1 MAITDVATFIGSF
14 PFRPVAEATPDG
26 LLRHM
31 DRLGIDRA
39 WVGSLPS
46 ILHQDPAP
54 ANGGLYDATR
64 PHRDR
69 LLPVPTVNPEQ
80 AKWQDD
86 VNRALEAGAPAVR
99 VYPGYQGIAEVGPQ
113 MRVVIVTAAAAGL
126 PVILTV
132 RFEDVRQRHPI
143 DVAPEPTAAG
153 VRTLVRLDEQ
163 VRLLVSHADRA
174 FIEETHFGLTAAEQQ
189 RLLWDI
195 AWVWGPPE
203 DHLAHLVR
211 SVGAK
216 RFAFGTGLP
225 LRLGEAAF
233 VRLELAGVARDVRQQ
248 ILERNVDDWR
258 VRAPREEG
266 GNSVL

>member
-1 MAITDVATFIGSF
+1 MAITDAAAFIGSF
-14 PFRPVAEATPDG
+14 PFRPGAETTPDG

-31 DRLGIDRA
+31 DRLRIDRA

-54 ANGGLYDATR
+54 ANGRLYDATR

-80 AKWQDD
+80 ARWQDD
-86 VNRALEAGAPAVR
+86 INRALEAGAPAMR
-99 VYPGYQGIAEVGPQ
+99 VYPGYQGIAETGPQ
-113 MRVVIVTAAAAGL
+113 MRVAIVTAAAAGL

-143 DVAPEPTAAG
+143 DVVPEPTAAG
-153 VRTLVRLDEQ
+153 VRTLVRLDTQ

-174 FIEETHFGLTAAEQQ
+174 FIEETHFGLTAAEQE
-189 RLLWDI
+189 RLLWDL

-203 DHLAHLVR
+203 DHVAHLVR
-211 SVGAK
+211 SLGAQ

-233 VRLELAGVARDVRQQ
+233 ARLELAGVASEVRRQ
-248 ILERNVDDWR
+248 ILEHNLDDWR
-258 VRAPREEG
+258 VRTPRADG
-266 GNSVL
+266 GKPVR